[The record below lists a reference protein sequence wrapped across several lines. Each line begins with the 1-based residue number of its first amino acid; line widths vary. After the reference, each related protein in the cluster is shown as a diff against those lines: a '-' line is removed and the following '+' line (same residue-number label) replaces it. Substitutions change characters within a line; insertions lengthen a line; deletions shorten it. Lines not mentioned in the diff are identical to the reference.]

1 MQTDAEAQT
10 PLQVVLQRKWFVL
23 AFALSLAALAF
34 AFLMS
39 LPKTYTAEASVAIG
53 TGHQQVLVGNSVM
66 AAPQLDLDLLRTE
79 MEGFYAPAITEAVVR
94 QFGLTHNPEFCGHA
108 ESTVEANGPW
118 WRRLLPS
125 RDIPP
130 CTDSVDKAARRLAGS
145 LTFNNDSRSYIVR
158 VGASARDPQLAAAIA
173 NAVAQHYVERQRSS
187 GVADTQQ
194 ADVWLTDYL
203 EKLRRQ
209 TQDADAAVASY
220 RRQHQLTP
228 LRGETLVGQSLAE
241 LNTQLTVAT
250 SDLTQ
255 KRSQLQQLQ
264 AIAAGRGQLD
274 ATAPALASP
283 LIQRLME
290 QQAVQA
296 ATLSELQTRYGR
308 SHPLVKANAAQ
319 VFRIQQQVRAEVEKI
334 LASFKDEV
342 AALQTRRAAL
352 AQSVGQLQAEAA
364 RQAQDAVRLQE
375 LQRDADADRQLYQ
388 SMLIRL
394 KEIDAQQGLQQA
406 SARIVVAA
414 QPPEFA
420 SFPRTKMMVVGTF
433 LAALG
438 VGALGA
444 IGLSSVSRRFRSVD
458 QLEAETGL
466 PVLGLFPRP
475 PRRAM
480 PHDVVVDQPMSL
492 ESEALH
498 AILIGL
504 SRRGP
509 GGRAPAKQ
517 VVMIASALPGEGK
530 TSFALALGR
539 SATSASL
546 SVALL
551 DCDMRRPSLTR
562 LVAPRDQ
569 SNGGPGTD
577 LADVQGVDAAVDGR
591 SGLHIV
597 PIASCVRNPHELLVP
612 HGIERVLNFLREN
625 YDVVIID
632 TPPVLA
638 VPDALNLAPFA
649 DQILLLS
656 CWRQT
661 PRAALAAAVERLRRS
676 AADVSGIVLTKVD
689 LRQFA
694 RHEAASGY
702 YATRYPDY
710 SDRATLADT

>member
-1 MQTDAEAQT
+1 
-10 PLQVVLQRKWFVL
+10 
-23 AFALSLAALAF
+23 
-34 AFLMS
+34 
-39 LPKTYTAEASVAIG
+39 
-53 TGHQQVLVGNSVM
+53 
-66 AAPQLDLDLLRTE
+66 
-79 MEGFYAPAITEAVVR
+79 
-94 QFGLTHNPEFCGHA
+94 
-108 ESTVEANGPW
+108 
-118 WRRLLPS
+118 
-125 RDIPP
+125 
-130 CTDSVDKAARRLAGS
+130 
-145 LTFNNDSRSYIVR
+145 
-158 VGASARDPQLAAAIA
+158 
-173 NAVAQHYVERQRSS
+173 
-187 GVADTQQ
+187 
-194 ADVWLTDYL
+194 
-203 EKLRRQ
+203 
-209 TQDADAAVASY
+209 
-220 RRQHQLTP
+220 
-228 LRGETLVGQSLAE
+228 
-241 LNTQLTVAT
+241 
-250 SDLTQ
+250 
-255 KRSQLQQLQ
+255 
-264 AIAAGRGQLD
+264 
-274 ATAPALASP
+274 
-283 LIQRLME
+283 
-290 QQAVQA
+290 
-296 ATLSELQTRYGR
+296 
-308 SHPLVKANAAQ
+308 
-319 VFRIQQQVRAEVEKI
+319 
-334 LASFKDEV
+334 
-342 AALQTRRAAL
+342 
-352 AQSVGQLQAEAA
+352 LQAEAA